1 MDHTPKNKKQNL
13 FGSFLWALLERLGAQ
28 GVGVIVN
35 IVLARLLLPED
46 YGILAVMVIF
56 TNLANQLV
64 LNGFNAS
71 LIQNKDV
78 TDEDYSSV
86 LNISWIFA
94 VLLYVILFFSAPWIA
109 EFYEIP
115 ALVLPLRVLALLLFP
130 SVLQSVQTAKLR
142 RDMDFK
148 QLFQL
153 TILTSLAGGCVGVG
167 MAYAG
172 FGVWALVGQQLAG
185 SVCTCIVLW
194 LKLRWRPRL
203 VINWKRV
210 GVLFSYGWKLL
221 AASLLN
227 TLYADL
233 TGLVIGKKYT
243 PTMLAY
249 YDKGQMLPSKLL
261 VNINDSI
268 QNVMLPALAK
278 VQDDREQC
286 KEMMRRSVQVSCFI
300 IFPMM
305 AGLAAVTEPVVI
317 ILLTEKWLP
326 CVPFMQLACL
336 NFAFYPVHTAN
347 LQAMKAM
354 GRSDMFLKLEI
365 VKKAIGLIALIIPV
379 VFFDSVL
386 SIVWCSTLTIP
397 LTLLINMIPNQ
408 KIVGYSPKE
417 QISDILPSMLLA
429 LLMYFAVLAVGH
441 VGNVWIELIVKVLL
455 GVFIYAGGAVL
466 FKLKPFFFLLNFLAP
481 LKRKIMQ
488 QK

>member
-1 MDHTPKNKKQNL
+1 MDSSSKKKTSL
-13 FGSFLWALLERLGAQ
+13 FGSFLWAFLERIGAQ
-28 GVGVIVN
+28 GVGVIIN
-35 IVLARLLLPED
+35 IVLARLLVPED

-64 LNGFNAS
+64 LNGFNTS

-86 LNISWIFA
+86 LNISWIFS
-94 VLLYVILFFSAPWIA
+94 VLLYAILYFCAPWIA
-109 EFYEIP
+109 GFYNIP

-153 TILTSLAGGCVGVG
+153 TILASLIGGGVGVG

-172 FGVWALVGQQLAG
+172 LGVWALVGQQLAG
-185 SVCTCIVLW
+185 SICTCIVLW
-194 LKLRWRPRL
+194 VKLKWRPQL
-203 VINWKRV
+203 VINWTRV

-268 QNVMLPALAK
+268 QNVMLPALSK
-278 VQDDREQC
+278 VQDDRARC

-336 NFAFYPVHTAN
+336 NHAFYPVHTAN

-365 VKKAIGLIALIIPV
+365 IKKAIGLAALIIPV

-417 QISDILPSMLLA
+417 QLGDILPSM
-429 LLMYFAVLAVGH
+429 VLAVGMFF
-441 VGNVWIELIVKVLL
+441 VVQAIGNAGNIWIKLIVKVLF
-455 GVFIYAGGAVL
+455 GVIFYTSGAL
-466 FKLKPFFFLLNFLAP
+466 ILRFKVAAFLLQYVKDL
-481 LKRKIMQ
+481 LHCK
-488 QK
+488 